1 MNTMGWLGGVL
12 GAALV
17 RWRVVAPPPHLPHDN
32 YQDRNAAGWLVAAGG
47 AEVAYYR

>member
-1 MNTMGWLGGVL
+1 ML

-17 RWRVVAPPPHLPHDN
+17 RWRVVPPFPPLPHDN
-32 YQDRNAAGWLVAAGG
+32 YQDRNAAGWLAAGG